1 MLFLV
6 RVDTEKGGLQLDE
19 DFLVDFGEEPEGP
32 VLAHEVSS
40 LIKKNTKFSS
50 YIYKEF
56 QVGSYMT
63 LHPGDPSEFS
73 LFMGKILFSFLSV
86 SRILGMW

>member
-40 LIKKNTKFSS
+40 LIKKKTKFSS
-50 YIYKEF
+50 
-56 QVGSYMT
+56 
-63 LHPGDPSEFS
+63 
-73 LFMGKILFSFLSV
+73 
-86 SRILGMW
+86 